1 MNFFDELK
9 KNNKP
14 IVLYG
19 AGVIGEMCSY
29 AFKSKN
35 IKIDY
40 FVDTAQ
46 EKQGKELHDIKILS
60 PKILEKGDKDTN
72 IFISNNYYSPLK
84 KDLNEKNF
92 NNVHDCSEILNSV
105 DFSKSQLSIN
115 PLKIEPKL

>member
-9 KNNKP
+9 KNKKP

-40 FVDTAQ
+40 FVDTSQ

-60 PKILEKGDKDTN
+60 PKILEKGDKDAN
-72 IFISNNYYSPLK
+72 IFISITT
-84 KDLNEKNF
+84 
-92 NNVHDCSEILNSV
+92 IL
-105 DFSKSQLSIN
+105 L
-115 PLKIEPKL
+115 